1 MKIRKSSKIYNYI
14 SKPGQFVRVFLCF
27 FNFYMLKNLCYRK
40 TKFLHLLRMSLY
52 KNRVM
57 NKLTILRLNK
67 PMEGSIP

>member
-1 MKIRKSSKIYNYI
+1 
-14 SKPGQFVRVFLCF
+14 
-27 FNFYMLKNLCYRK
+27 MLKNLCYRK